1 MNSAMLVSLVMG
13 LLPGFL
19 LFTLVYAITVKAL
32 ERRLTFVQSLLI
44 SAVAS
49 AISIVLLVAYYFV
62 KVPLGLNVN
71 FDSFAILAMW
81 CVLGTIITRLA
92 RNYDIKKHGWLG
104 LGAKANLWLLLVSWV
119 LFGGFFIIKSF
130 IVAQ

>member
-1 MNSAMLVSLVMG
+1 MDSAMLVSLAMR

-19 LFTLVYAITVKAL
+19 LFSLAYAITIKVL
-32 ERRLTFVQSLLI
+32 ERRLTFVQSLLM

-49 AISIVLLVAYYFV
+49 VVLIVLLVVYYLAEA
-62 KVPLGLNVN
+62 PLGLDVL
-71 FDSFAILAMW
+71 FDSVAILVAW

-92 RNYDIKKHGWLG
+92 RNYDIKKRGWLG

-119 LFGGFFIIKSF
+119 LFGGFFIIKSLLS
-130 IVAQ
+130 A